1 MAEIAVS
8 HRVVE
13 GPLFGGD
20 NFINGSGLRR
30 RRPRIPSTHAEIH
43 GHVSGVR
50 VEAGVDVS
58 ALVMNARALTGGA
71 PFTSDL

>member
-20 NFINGSGLRR
+20 NFINGSGLRYRQHTQRSTGMCLAFR
-30 RRPRIPSTHAEIH
+30 R
-43 GHVSGVR
+43 GR

>member
-1 MAEIAVS
+1 MEAGCSAGAREYRQRTQRSTGMCPA
-8 HRVVE
+8 
-13 GPLFGGD
+13 F
-20 NFINGSGLRR
+20 RR
-30 RRPRIPSTHAEIH
+30 
-43 GHVSGVR
+43 GR